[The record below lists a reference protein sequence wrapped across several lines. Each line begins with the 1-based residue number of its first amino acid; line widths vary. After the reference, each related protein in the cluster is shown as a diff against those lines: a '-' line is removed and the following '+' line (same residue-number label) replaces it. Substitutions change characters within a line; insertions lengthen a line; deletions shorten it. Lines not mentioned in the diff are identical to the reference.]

1 VKIETTHEF
10 SENDKCVACGLM
22 LKNVIKKPVCKV
34 LMSTKPY
41 KLKVPRGEKKR
52 VAHKFKDGWCQH
64 CDVRDFNE
72 HKTPWCKMK
81 YKTPVAAPGKGG
93 KLGLACHNTHPVL
106 KFGKLEIY
114 GGSCGTPKVKDCDV
128 YIGFDNMMSITRKS
142 APWRRGQKGFAEEV
156 FHKVTDFKAPSDPA
170 EFKRLVKWTLEQME
184 AGKKVHAGCIGG
196 HGRTGTF
203 FAAIAAMQNE
213 IEIEDCVMYVREHYC
228 KRSVENAEQIKFLTK
243 HFGIKTKAKG
253 SKSFSTGKKV
263 KQYQSKYSS
272 EDMLMADEDEIDAL
286 ITAQEQVWNTTN
298 PTPGAGNVWGHT
310 LGEED
315 L

>member
-1 VKIETTHEF
+1 MF
-10 SENDKCVACGLM
+10 SPLGRCFGCGL
-22 LKNVIKKPVCKV
+22 LIKNVVKKPTCKV
-34 LMSTKPY
+34 LTENKP
-41 KLKVPRGEKKR
+41 KKVRIKKEEKKR
-52 VAHKFKDGWCQH
+52 VAHRFDEGWCKH

-72 HKTPWCKMK
+72 HKTPWCEMK
-81 YKTPVAAPGKGG
+81 YIKALAPPSKGG
-93 KLGLACHNTHPVL
+93 KSALGPACHATHPVL

-114 GGSCGTPKVKDCDV
+114 GGSCCTPKVKDCDV
-128 YIGFDNMMSITRKS
+128 YIGFDNMMKITKKS
-142 APWRRGQKGFAEEV
+142 APWRRDQKGFAEEV

-228 KRSVENAEQIKFLTK
+228 KKAVENVEQIKFLTK
-243 HFGIKTKAKG
+243 HFGVVTKAKG
-253 SKSFSTGKKV
+253 SKSFSIGKKV